1 MNQQHQQIV
10 LPSFADAGTLVVGGL
25 RRFAAKHKVISG
37 SYAFGILF
45 LLLIGSGTKLSIDQ
59 RREYNSIMN
68 TIDIEAEFEASEYYA
83 RTSNAYRQTKGWFSC
98 DSLCQRNKSRMDDAA
113 ATLEDIRR
121 EGYARMS
128 DAKSVAGI
136 FSEIGVEEVKDSFWQ
151 YYYAGKK
158 FAKKQSMWDAMFI
171 GFRSMSRDESM
182 MDYLL
187 KMVVQILINFS
198 LGLIGALCVFIF
210 GVWGIIKSYQADPI
224 TAVFFFCG
232 ACCAGFAFVS
242 TYLFVL
248 FGATAGGLYS
258 VAKVVESNARIGNG
272 GGDRRRN
279 VQNHPHAH

>member
-1 MNQQHQQIV
+1 MNQQQQQV
-10 LPSFADAGTLVVGGL
+10 ALPSFADAGILVVGGL
-25 RRFAAKHKVISG
+25 KRFASKNKVVSG
-37 SYAFGILF
+37 SYVFGILF
-45 LLLIGSGTKLSIDQ
+45 LLFIGSGTKLSMDQ
-59 RREYNSIMN
+59 RSKYNNIMN
-68 TIDIEAEFEASEYYA
+68 TIDIEAEFDASEYYA
-83 RTSNAYRQTKGWFSC
+83 RTANAYRQTKGWFSC
-98 DSLCQRNKSRMDDAA
+98 DSLCERNKRRMDDAA

-151 YYYAGKK
+151 YYLAGKK

-171 GFRSMSRDESM
+171 GMRSMSRDESM
-182 MDYLL
+182 VDYLL
-187 KMVVQILINFS
+187 KMVVQVLINFS
-198 LGLIGALCVFIF
+198 LGLIGALFVFIF
-210 GVWGIIKSYQADPI
+210 SLWGIIKSYQADPI

-242 TYLFVL
+242 TYLFAL

-272 GGDRRRN
+272 GGERRRN
-279 VQNHPHAH
+279 VQHHAHAY